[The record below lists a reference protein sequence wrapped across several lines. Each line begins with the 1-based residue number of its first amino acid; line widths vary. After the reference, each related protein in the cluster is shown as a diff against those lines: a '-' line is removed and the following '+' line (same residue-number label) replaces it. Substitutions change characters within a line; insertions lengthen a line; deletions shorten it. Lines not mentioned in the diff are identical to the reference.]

1 MKNTTK
7 IFVLLILLIFSF
19 ALAENVDKNLL
30 TIAKGNNLFGLNL
43 YQKLTIKEGG
53 NIFIS
58 PYSIS
63 SALAMT
69 YAGASGNTKKQMSE
83 VLYFNLPDDELHF
96 AFSKLNSILNTP
108 KSDFQLAIANSLWGQ
123 INYPFQEDFLDL
135 VKKYYSAGFNL
146 VDFVDEINREK
157 ARNEINK
164 WVEDRTNQKIREL
177 IHKEDLNPM
186 TRLVLVNAIY
196 FKGKWKYTFNKEE
209 TREMPFFLNE
219 NKTLKVSMM
228 HQINEFNYYED
239 KNLQAIELP
248 YSGNE
253 LSMVVILP
261 KERNLSKIEKNLTY
275 DMLNSISR
283 SMEKEKVDLYIPRFK
298 IEKRYILNEALMKL
312 GMTDAFIDML
322 ADFSGMTEDKDLYI
336 SKVIH
341 QSFIE
346 VNEEGTEAAA
356 ATAVIMSG
364 KSIGLGP
371 KVFKADH
378 PFLFFIIHK
387 PTNTILFMGR
397 FIEP

>member
-1 MKNTTK
+1 MKNIIK
-7 IFVLLILLIFSF
+7 ILFLLIFLTFSF
-19 ALAENVDKNLL
+19 IFAENSDKALL
-30 TIAKGNNLFGLNL
+30 TIAKGNNLFGFKL
-43 YQKLTIKEGG
+43 YQILTINEKG

-69 YAGASGNTKKQMSE
+69 YAGARGNTKKQMSK
-83 VLYFNLPDDELHF
+83 VLHFNLPDDELHF
-96 AFSKLNSILNTP
+96 AFSKLNSIFNTP

-123 INYPFQEDFLDL
+123 INYPFQEDFLYL

-146 VDFVDEINREK
+146 VDFVDEVNREK
-157 ARNEINK
+157 VRNEINK
-164 WVEDRTNQKIREL
+164 WVEDRTNKKIREL
-177 IHKEDLNPM
+177 IHKEDLNSL

-196 FKGKWKYTFNKEE
+196 FKGKWKYTFDKDETKEL
-209 TREMPFFLNE
+209 PFFLNE
-219 NKTLKVSMM
+219 NKTSKVFMM

-239 KNLQAIELP
+239 QDLQAIELP

-253 LSMVVILP
+253 LSMMIILP
-261 KERNLSKIEKNLTY
+261 RDKNLSKIEKNLNY
-275 DMLNSISR
+275 DMLDNISR
-283 SMEKEKVDLYIPRFK
+283 SMEKEKVDLYLPKFK
-298 IEKRYILNEALMKL
+298 IEERYILNEALIKL
-312 GMTDAFIDML
+312 GMTDAFSDML
-322 ADFSGMTEDKDLYI
+322 ADFSGMTGDRDLYI

-364 KSIGLGP
+364 KGIGLGP

-387 PTNTILFMGR
+387 TTNTILFMGR

>member
-1 MKNTTK
+1 M
-7 IFVLLILLIFSF
+7 
-19 ALAENVDKNLL
+19 D
-30 TIAKGNNLFGLNL
+30 
-43 YQKLTIKEGG
+43 
-53 NIFIS
+53 
-58 PYSIS
+58 

-322 ADFSGMTEDKDLYI
+322 ADFSGMTGDKDLYI